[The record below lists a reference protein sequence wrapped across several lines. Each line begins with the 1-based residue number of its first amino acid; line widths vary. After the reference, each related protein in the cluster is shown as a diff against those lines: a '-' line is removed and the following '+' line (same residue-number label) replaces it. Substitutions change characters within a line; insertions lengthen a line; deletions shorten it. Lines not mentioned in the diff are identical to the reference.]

1 MHQINPKKLL
11 HSKWTAVRPA
21 NKEKHFMV
29 TELKLDEEDNVVH
42 CVLEA
47 VISNREAAIDCC
59 ELKGSTHWLVQHT
72 VKPACL
78 YQLALRDF
86 A

>member
-11 HSKWTAVRPA
+11 HSKWTAVRPV

-29 TELKLDEEDNVVH
+29 TVLKLDEEDNVVH

-47 VISNREAAIDCC
+47 VISNREAAIDWR
-59 ELKGSTHWLVQHT
+59 ELKDSAHWLVQHT

>member
-11 HSKWTAVRPA
+11 HSKWTAVRPV

-47 VISNREAAIDCC
+47 VISNREAAIDWR

-72 VKPACL
+72 VKPAFL
-78 YQLALRDF
+78 Y
-86 A
+86 

>member
-1 MHQINPKKLL
+1 M
-11 HSKWTAVRPA
+11 RPA

-47 VISNREAAIDCC
+47 VISNREAAIDWR
-59 ELKGSTHWLVQHT
+59 ELKDSAHWRQGW
-72 VKPACL
+72 
-78 YQLALRDF
+78 Q
-86 A
+86 

>member
-11 HSKWTAVRPA
+11 HSKWTAVRPV

-29 TELKLDEEDNVVH
+29 TELKFDEEGNVVH

-47 VISNREAAIDCC
+47 VISNREAAIDWR
-59 ELKGSTHWLVQHT
+59 ELKDSAHWRQGW
-72 VKPACL
+72 
-78 YQLALRDF
+78 Q
-86 A
+86 